1 MDDFRDFGDLLKA
14 SGYRFPGET
23 KLPSVTGA
31 SNPGGSASFH
41 PTEGTTILA
50 MRYRDGVVV
59 AGDRRATAG
68 NAVIYN
74 RADKVI
80 PLDDHTVMAIS
91 GSPAIA
97 YEISRI
103 LDHSFQYHRRRQLQE
118 MSLEAKLRR
127 LSLLIR
133 DNLPMAIQGIGAVI
147 PILAAYDRR
156 QDAGKIYFYDAMG
169 AQFEVADFSTSGSGA
184 PGIRGAMFYMNR
196 WGRPVG
202 DLPRDDAIGMALRLL
217 HTAAEYDAATG
228 RYERVGGV
236 LPSVKTITAD
246 GLADVDEDE
255 LLQLQERF
263 VNESSESGEAPS

>member
-1 MDDFRDFGDLLKA
+1 MNLEQDFGDLLKA

-23 KLPSVTGA
+23 LVTSG
-31 SNPGGSASFH
+31 SDSTTPGFL

-50 MRYRDGVVV
+50 MRYRDGVLV

-68 NAVIYN
+68 HAVIYN

-80 PLDDHTVMAIS
+80 PLDDYTVMAIS

-147 PILAAYDRR
+147 PILATYDQRTAEGR
-156 QDAGKIYFYDAMG
+156 IYFYDAMG
-169 AQFEVADFSTSGSGA
+169 AQFEVADFSTTGSGA
-184 PGIRGAMFYMNR
+184 PGIRGALFYQNR
-196 WGRPVG
+196 WGQPLSGLDRRGAVG
-202 DLPRDDAIGMALRLL
+202 TALRLL
-217 HTAAEYDAATG
+217 HTAAEHDSATG
-228 RYERVGGV
+228 RYERSGDV
-236 LPSVKTITAD
+236 LPSVMTITSE
-246 GLADVDEDE
+246 GLADIEPVE
-255 LLQLQERF
+255 LLELQEEY
-263 VNESSESGEAPS
+263 VTTGDDPQAGGPGV